1 MVYIQNDGIT
11 QIPHS
16 AAFVKFLDCWFVWS
30 GFGKMQVV
38 YHIPSGLVEISQKH
52 IIRVF
57 TYPRKKRQNS
67 SPLLEG
73 NSRDS
78 QKSLTPPYTSPH
90 ITPYKQAWLYIYIY
104 VCIIY
109 IHINIHIYIY
119 IYTLDVW
126 HGKLVCV
133 VPFAAPQDGTNQAS
147 GNSPC
152 RTRLWP
158 VLERQL
164 PPVSTIS
171 TRLCEL
177 WRSKKW
183 MGKMGVYRLLYR
195 WWFRKATLK
204 NHDVVR
210 HYITKVADLS
220 PKNMFG
226 NKQSKPQ
233 MVPSW
238 I

>member
-90 ITPYKQAWLYIYIY
+90 ITPYKQAWLYIY

-119 IYTLDVW
+119 IYIYIRRVTWETGVCGSLCRPTRW
-126 HGKLVCV
+126 H
-133 VPFAAPQDGTNQAS
+133 QS
-147 GNSPC
+147 G
-152 RTRLWP
+152 LG
-158 VLERQL
+158 QL
-164 PPVSTIS
+164 PVPNAPLTRFGAATPSSLHYLHSPVRAVEIQ
-171 TRLCEL
+171 
-177 WRSKKW
+177 
-183 MGKMGVYRLLYR
+183 
-195 WWFRKATLK
+195 
-204 NHDVVR
+204 
-210 HYITKVADLS
+210 KVD
-220 PKNMFG
+220 G
-226 NKQSKPQ
+226 
-233 MVPSW
+233 
-238 I
+238 